1 MNTPRINRFLGE
13 WLDRQTSPNFFQ
25 EGLILLN
32 ACDFIDSNSDAIPG
46 LIAHKKSPLRQ
57 QLDEALASCGYCF
70 LKPIEV
76 NAQNS
81 IEVEKYYRFEATPK
95 GSNEPITYYGLG
107 AYFICRAIF
116 NNEFD
121 IDSGFQYDDEELF
134 YEDIGF
140 DALFHNKSVFLLGD
154 TPSDDM
160 EVSWQEIGISMRR
173 RAFN

>member
-1 MNTPRINRFLGE
+1 M
-13 WLDRQTSPNFFQ
+13 
-25 EGLILLN
+25 
-32 ACDFIDSNSDAIPG
+32 
-46 LIAHKKSPLRQ
+46 
-57 QLDEALASCGYCF
+57 
-70 LKPIEV
+70 
-76 NAQNS
+76 
-81 IEVEKYYRFEATPK
+81 PK

-140 DALFHNKSVFLLGD
+140 DALFHNKSVFLLGN

-160 EVSWQEIGISMRR
+160 EISWQEVGISMRR